1 MLGCAALGNL
11 LQTYGEG
18 IRIVFGIIS
27 ALLGI
32 LFVASVFADMETFKK
47 NMQNPMLASI
57 SGTFSM
63 ALMLLATYVK
73 QYLGAAG
80 LGLGIWWFAVALH
93 IGLIAYFTV
102 KFVAHFDL
110 KQVFPS
116 WYIVYVGIAVAG
128 VSAPAFGMEAFGAF
142 TFWFG
147 LITFIAIS
155 VAVFMRYNK
164 VGVPPAPARPAFC
177 ICTAPASL
185 CVAAYVQS
193 VAPKSQALL
202 VCLEVVATIFFIMVL
217 VKLPGLLKD
226 KNFYPSYAAYTFPF
240 VITAIALKMTMA
252 CLAKLET
259 PAPWLAPI
267 VLVETILAAC
277 LVLYALVRFLMHIFG
292 GSQQA
297 A

>member
-63 ALMLLATYVK
+63 ALMLLGTYVK

>member
-93 IGLIAYFTV
+93 IGLIAYFTG

>member
-93 IGLIAYFTV
+93 IGLIAYFTG

-252 CLAKLET
+252 CLAKLEA

>member
-18 IRIVFGIIS
+18 IRICFGIIS

-32 LFVASVFADMETFKK
+32 LFIASVFADMDTFKK
-47 NMQNPMLASI
+47 NMANPMLASI

-155 VAVFMRYNK
+155 VAVYMRYTK
-164 VGVPPAPARPAFC
+164 VGEPPVPARPVFC

-193 VAPKSQALL
+193 VAPKSQPLL
-202 VCLEVVATIFFIMVL
+202 IGLEVVATVFFIMVL

-252 CLAKLET
+252 CLAKLEA

>member
-18 IRIVFGIIS
+18 IRICFGIIS

-32 LFVASVFADMETFKK
+32 LFIASVFADMDTFKK
-47 NMQNPMLASI
+47 NMANPMLASI